1 MRFCRLEIGN
11 LALEHN
17 LCRTGTE
24 ASRINKVDCTVFVHS
39 LFLYIFFLL
48 DIPKERKDV
57 DAVAV
62 LLAEKQHMLDLL
74 CYAAYCAVALD
85 HKHGFA

>member
-1 MRFCRLEIGN
+1 MRFCRLEIGS

-24 ASRINKVDCTVFVHS
+24 ANKIDYDYTGSV
-39 LFLYIFFLL
+39 LPLYLFLL
-48 DIPKERKDV
+48 DNPKERRDA

-62 LLAEKQHMLDLL
+62 LLARK
-74 CYAAYCAVALD
+74 
-85 HKHGFA
+85 

>member
-24 ASRINKVDCTVFVHS
+24 ANKVGYDYAVS
-39 LFLYIFFLL
+39 ALPLYLFLL
-48 DIPKERKDV
+48 DIPKERRIAV
-57 DAVAV
+57 AVAV
-62 LLAEKQHMLDLL
+62 LLARKWHMLDLL
-74 CYAAYCAVALD
+74 CYAA
-85 HKHGFA
+85 